1 MFEVLNVTAPIFG
14 VIAAGILFGRLR
26 LLGEGSSEALN
37 RYVFMLAFPM
47 ALFHGTAKAP
57 LSETLNVPFLAA
69 YVAGMVAAF
78 VVAALIARYVQ
89 GETAAVACVDGVSA
103 SYPNTAY
110 MGFPLF
116 TAAFGPERLGP
127 AIITSVATAIV
138 LIAIAA
144 TWLEYLR
151 HGGGGR
157 KAVGKIAL
165 AIVRNPLI
173 IGSVL
178 GLAWTAGTGGHPLP
192 VAVNAFC
199 SLIGQ
204 TAGPCAL
211 FSIGLFLASR
221 PMGRHLVK
229 LGWVT
234 IIKIVV
240 QPALTFAL
248 IAVFFPDLDRFWA
261 ASAVLLAAM
270 PSGGTTFVIA
280 QEYDTAVERASAGIL
295 ITTAV
300 SIVTMSLLLAWYG
313 PMR

>member
-1 MFEVLNVTAPIFG
+1 MFEVLNVTLPIFG
-14 VIAAGILFGRLR
+14 VIAAGVLFGRLR

-57 LSETLNVPFLAA
+57 LSETLNVPFLVA
-69 YVAGMVAAF
+69 YIVGMLFAFAVAVL
-78 VVAALIARYVQ
+78 VSRRVQ
-89 GETAAVACVDGVSA
+89 GEDAATACVDGVSA

-116 TAAFGPERLGP
+116 TAAFGADRLGP

-151 HGGGGR
+151 HRGGGEN
-157 KAVGKIAL
+157 ALGKIAK

-178 GLAWTAGTGGHPLP
+178 GLVWTAGTGGRPLP
-192 VAVNAFC
+192 VAVNSFC
-199 SLIGQ
+199 ALIGQ

-221 PMGRHLVK
+221 PMGSHIARV
-229 LGWVT
+229 GWVT
-234 IIKIVV
+234 AIKMLV
-240 QPALTFAL
+240 QPAATFAL
-248 IAVFFPDLDRFWA
+248 IALFLPTLDPFWA

-280 QEYDTAVERASAGIL
+280 QEYETGVERASAGIL
-295 ITTAV
+295 VTTAISV
-300 SIVTMSLLLAWYG
+300 VTLSLLLAWYG